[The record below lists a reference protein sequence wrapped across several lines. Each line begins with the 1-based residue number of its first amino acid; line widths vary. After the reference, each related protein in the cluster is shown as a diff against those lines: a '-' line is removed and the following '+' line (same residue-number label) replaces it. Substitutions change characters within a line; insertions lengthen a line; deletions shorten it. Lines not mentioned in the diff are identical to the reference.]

1 LPSRRS
7 LRDKDQAGSLT
18 GRVPGVA
25 SAIWS
30 SSAIRGVVAYLMPEG
45 RHYSCR
51 ISGGCFVVLVDE
63 AAEPVAT
70 VDLASR

>member
-1 LPSRRS
+1 VSLPAGFDAAVRRALSGEAIIDPRLPLRRTFARRISRLPR
-7 LRDKDQAGSLT
+7 R
-18 GRVPGVA
+18 
-25 SAIWS
+25 
-30 SSAIRGVVAYLMPEG
+30 EG

-70 VDLASR
+70 VDLAGR